1 MVKSAVSGGG
11 VTLLALAGLAG
22 SVGLW
27 LAAGAAL
34 ADPGSGD
41 ALAQM
46 TRALATAEAKE
57 GKTSPY
63 LLPVLEE
70 IAQLRQR
77 NGELSEAAALRR
89 RALDI
94 AVARFGAE
102 SPSAAEA
109 MVALAQ
115 IGIDQRR
122 YLDAEPLLVVA
133 ERVLRE
139 RIAADHPAM
148 AAIFAGLARIALA
161 RGEISEANTSAE
173 RAVAIARRNPHGR
186 STEPLRVLGAAL
198 ASDERFSKARR
209 VLGEALA
216 QDREHHG
223 PDGLDTARSLAQLA
237 NIELRAHRF
246 TEALPLIQQAAAIDQ
261 ARLGP
266 THPFIADDLFD
277 LGLVYDGLK
286 RPNEARKAFSA
297 ALGVLEAG
305 AGRDTARVAY
315 VELEIARLDRQEG
328 KEAEAEAAS
337 DDARRILNKA
347 EAEEHKRERRV

>member
-1 MVKSAVSGGG
+1 VRR
-11 VTLLALAGLAG
+11 LALAGLAG

-34 ADPGSGD
+34 ADPVGGD

-46 TRALATAEAKE
+46 MRALAAAEAKE

-77 NGELSEAAALRR
+77 NGELSEAATLRR

-94 AVARFGAE
+94 AVTRFGAE

-115 IGIDQRR
+115 IGIDQRH

-139 RIAADHPAM
+139 RVAADHPAM

-161 RGEISEANTSAE
+161 RGETAEAYASAE

-186 STEPLRVLGAAL
+186 STEPLRALGAVL
-198 ASDERFSKARR
+198 ASEERFSKARR

-286 RPNEARKAFSA
+286 RASEARTAFSA
-297 ALGVLEAG
+297 ALGVLESG

>member
-1 MVKSAVSGGG
+1 VRRS
-11 VTLLALAGLAG
+11 TLAGLAG
-22 SVGLW
+22 WLGLW
-27 LAAGAAL
+27 LVAGGGA

-41 ALAQM
+41 ALARL
-46 TRALATAEAKE
+46 TGALAAAEAKE

-63 LLPVLEE
+63 LLPVIEE
-70 IAQLRQR
+70 IAQLRRR
-77 NGELSEAAALRR
+77 NGELGEAAELRR

-94 AVARFGAE
+94 AVTRFGAG

-109 MVALAQ
+109 MVALAL
-115 IGIDQRR
+115 IGIERR
-122 YLDAEPLLVVA
+122 HYLDAEPLLVVA
-133 ERVLRE
+133 ESVLSERV
-139 RIAADHPAM
+139 AADHPAM

-161 RGEISEANTSAE
+161 RGETAEAHASAE

-186 STEPLRVLGAAL
+186 STEPLRVLGAVL
-198 ASDERFSKARR
+198 ASEERFTKARR

-223 PDGLDTARSLAQLA
+223 ADGLDTARSLAQLA

-286 RPNEARKAFSA
+286 RAPEARRAFAA
-297 ALGVLEAG
+297 ALDVLERG
-305 AGRDTARVAY
+305 TGRDTSRVAY
-315 VELEIARLDRQEG
+315 VELELARLDRQEG
-328 KEAEAEAAS
+328 KEAEADAAS
-337 DDARRILNKA
+337 ADARRILNKA

>member
-1 MVKSAVSGGG
+1 VKR
-11 VTLLALAGLAG
+11 LACAGLAG
-22 SVGLW
+22 WAGLW
-27 LAAGAAL
+27 LIAGAAS
-34 ADPGSGD
+34 ADPGDDG
-41 ALAQM
+41 ALAQL
-46 TRALATAEAKE
+46 TRTLAATEVKE

-63 LLPVLEE
+63 LLPVIEE

-77 NGELSEAAALRR
+77 DGDLGEAAALRR

-94 AVARFGAE
+94 AVTRFGAD

-115 IGIDQRR
+115 IAIDRRR

-133 ERVLRE
+133 ENVLSERVD
-139 RIAADHPAM
+139 ADHPAM

-161 RGEISEANTSAE
+161 RGDASQAKAAAE

-186 STEPLRVLGAAL
+186 SSEPLRVLGAVL
-198 ASDERFSKARR
+198 ASRERFTRARR
-209 VLGEALA
+209 VLDEALA
-216 QDREHHG
+216 QDREHFG
-223 PDGLDTARSLAQLA
+223 PEGLASARSLAQLA

-246 TEALPLIQQAAAIDQ
+246 AEALPLIQQAAAIDQ

-286 RPNEARKAFSA
+286 RGADARKAFAA

-305 AGRDTARVAY
+305 AGRDTPRVAY
-315 VELEIARLDRQEG
+315 VEQELARLDREAGQ
-328 KEAEAEAAS
+328 EAEADAKSA
-337 DDARRILNKA
+337 DARRILNKA

>member
-1 MVKSAVSGGG
+1 MRR
-11 VTLLALAGLAG
+11 LALAGLAG
-22 SVGLW
+22 WVGLW
-27 LAAGAAL
+27 LVAGAAS
-34 ADPGSGD
+34 ADPGDGD
-41 ALAQM
+41 AIAQL
-46 TRALATAEAKE
+46 TRALAAAEAKE

-63 LLPVLEE
+63 LLPVIEE

-77 NGELSEAAALRR
+77 NGELGEAAALRR

-94 AVARFGAE
+94 AVTRFGAD

-109 MVALAQ
+109 MVALALS
-115 IGIDQRR
+115 GIDRRR
-122 YLDAEPLLVVA
+122 YLDAEPLLIVA
-133 ERVLRE
+133 ESVLSERV
-139 RIAADHPAM
+139 AADHPAM

-161 RGEISEANTSAE
+161 RGETAEANASAE

-186 STEPLRVLGAAL
+186 STEPLRVLGAVL
-198 ASDERFSKARR
+198 ASEERFTKARH

-223 PDGLDTARSLAQLA
+223 PDGLATARSLAQLA

-246 TEALPLIQQAAAIDQ
+246 AEALPLIQQAAAIDQ

-266 THPFIADDLFD
+266 GHPFIADDLFD

-286 RPNEARKAFSA
+286 RVGEARKAFTA
-297 ALGVLEAG
+297 ALGVLDGG

-315 VELEIARLDRQEG
+315 VELELARLDRQAG
-328 KEAEAEAAS
+328 KEADAAS
-337 DDARRILNKA
+337 ADARRILNKA
-347 EAEEHKRERRV
+347 EAEEHRRERRV

>member
-1 MVKSAVSGGG
+1 VRR
-11 VTLLALAGLAG
+11 LARAGLAG
-22 SVGLW
+22 VAGLW
-27 LAAGAAL
+27 LAVGGAAS
-34 ADPGSGD
+34 AGPGD
-41 ALAQM
+41 HEALGEM
-46 TRALATAEAKE
+46 TRALAAAEAKE

-63 LLPVLEE
+63 LLPVIEE
-70 IAQLRQR
+70 IAQLRLR

-94 AVARFGAE
+94 AVTRFGGE
-102 SPSAAEA
+102 SSSAAEA

-115 IGIDQRR
+115 IGIDQRH
-122 YLDAEPLLVVA
+122 YLDAEPLLVIA

-139 RIAADHPAM
+139 RVAADHPAM
-148 AAIFAGLARIALA
+148 AAIFAGLARVALA
-161 RGEISEANTSAE
+161 RGETAEANASAE

-186 STEPLRVLGAAL
+186 STEPWRALGAVL
-198 ASDERFSKARR
+198 ASDERFSKARH

-223 PDGLDTARSLAQLA
+223 ADGLDTARSLAQLA

-246 TEALPLIQQAAAIDQ
+246 AEALPLIQQAAAIDQ

-266 THPFIADDLFD
+266 AHPFIADDLFD

-286 RPNEARKAFSA
+286 RAGDARKAFTA
-297 ALGVLEAG
+297 ALAVLEGG

-337 DDARRILNKA
+337 EDARRILNKA

>member
-1 MVKSAVSGGG
+1 VRR
-11 VTLLALAGLAG
+11 LALAGLAG

-34 ADPGSGD
+34 ADPVGGD

-46 TRALATAEAKE
+46 MRALAAAEAKE

-94 AVARFGAE
+94 SVTRFGAE

-109 MVALAQ
+109 MMALAQ

-122 YLDAEPLLVVA
+122 YLDAEPLLLVA
-133 ERVLRE
+133 ESVLSERVD
-139 RIAADHPAM
+139 ADHPAM

-161 RGEISEANTSAE
+161 RGETAEAKASAA

-198 ASDERFSKARR
+198 ASDERVSKARR

-266 THPFIADDLFD
+266 AHPFIADDLFD

-315 VELEIARLDRQEG
+315 VEREIARLDRQEG